1 MSDIQLQ
8 LPDGSAISVAHGT
21 TPLQVAEQIGKRL
34 ARDAIAAKL
43 NGQLI
48 DLTRPLQVG
57 GEFRIV
63 TFDDSEGREVYWHS
77 TAHVM
82 AAAVLHLFP
91 DAKPTIGPPIEDG
104 FYYDFDVPETFSE
117 DDLGRIEEEM
127 RKIIQADEPFVREE
141 VSKDEAR
148 RLFEEMGNQY
158 KVELVEAIED
168 EKVSLYRTGDF
179 VDLCTGP
186 HLPSTGRIKAFKLLR
201 TSGAYWRGDE
211 RNPMLQRIY
220 GVSYP
225 SQQLLDEHLHRIEE
239 AKRRDH
245 RRLGRE
251 LDLFSFHEEAGPG
264 LVYYH
269 PYGAMLRQLVCDF
282 AIREHL
288 RRGYKLVRT
297 PHLIRADIW
306 KISGHID
313 KGYPMYFTEIE
324 GQTYG
329 IKPMNCPGHILIY
342 KTRTRSYRDLPLRY
356 FELGT
361 VYRHERSGVLHGLL
375 RVRGFTQDDAHIF
388 CEPDQL
394 QDEIIGVLDFARYML
409 AVFGFE
415 KYDVYLS
422 TRPDDYLGTEEIW
435 DHAEGALAG
444 ALEAVG
450 IDYEIDPGAGVFY
463 GPKIDV
469 KLHDALGRRWQGPTI
484 QCDFN
489 LPERFDITYIGRDGQ
504 PHRPVMVHRVVLA
517 GIERFLG
524 AYIEHVA
531 GEFPVWLAP
540 VQVRILPIA
549 DRHVEYAQKV
559 FDALFERDF
568 RVELDDS
575 AATLSHKIRDAELMK
590 VPYMLVVGDREAE
603 SGQVAVRSR
612 EEGDLGPVPL
622 EKFIERLA
630 AENQPPRPQIES
642 LREAKGQ

>member
-1 MSDIQLQ
+1 MSKLQ
-8 LPDGSAISVAHGT
+8 VRLPDGSTVSVEQGT
-21 TPLQVAEQIGKRL
+21 TPLQVAEQIGRRL
-34 ARDAIAAKL
+34 ARDAVAARVD
-43 NGQLI
+43 GQLV
-48 DLTRPLQVG
+48 DLTRPLQSDADL
-57 GEFRIV
+57 RII
-63 TFDDSEGREVYWHS
+63 TFDEPEGKQVYWHS

-82 AAAVLHLFP
+82 AAAVLRLFA
-91 DAKPTIGPPIEDG
+91 DAKPTIGPPIDQG
-104 FYYDFDVPETFSE
+104 FYYDFDVDATFSDE
-117 DDLGRIEEEM
+117 DLARIEQEM
-127 RKIIQADEPFVREE
+127 QRIVEADEPFVREE
-141 VSKDEAR
+141 VTKEEAI
-148 RLFEEMGNQY
+148 RLFRELGNEY
-158 KVELVEAIED
+158 KVQLIED
-168 EKVSLYRTGDF
+168 IEGDVVSIYRTGEF
-179 VDLCTGP
+179 VDLCAGP
-186 HLPSTGRIKAFKLLR
+186 HLPSTGRIRAFKLLS
-201 TSGAYWRGDE
+201 TAGAYWRGDE

-225 SQQLLDEHLHRIEE
+225 SREMLEEHLHRVEE

-282 AIREHL
+282 AVREHL

-297 PHLIRADIW
+297 PHLIRADVW
-306 KISGHID
+306 KTSGHID
-313 KGYPMYFTEIE
+313 KGYPMYFTDIE
-324 GQTYG
+324 GQRYG

-388 CEPDQL
+388 CTPEQL
-394 QDEIIGVLDFARYML
+394 QAEILGVLDFAGYML

-415 KYDVYLS
+415 EFDVYLS
-422 TRPDDYLGTEEIW
+422 TRPEEYLGTEETW
-435 DHAEGALAG
+435 EHAESALAG
-444 ALEAVG
+444 ALDAAG
-450 IDYEIDPGAGVFY
+450 LQYEIDPGAGVFY
-463 GPKIDV
+463 GPKIDI
-469 KLHDALGRRWQGPTI
+469 KLRDALGRQWQGPTI

-489 LPERFDITYIGRDGQ
+489 LPERFDVTYIGPDGQ
-504 PHRPVMVHRVVLA
+504 PHRAAMVHRVVLA

-540 VQVRILPIA
+540 VQVRVLPIA
-549 DRHVEYAQKV
+549 DRHIPYAQQV
-559 FDALFERDF
+559 VAALAERDF

-575 AATLSHKIRDAELMK
+575 AATLNHKIRDAELLK
-590 VPYMLVVGDREAE
+590 IPYMLVVGDREQE

-612 EEGDLGPVPL
+612 DEGDLGPVPL
-622 EKFIERLA
+622 EAFVSRLDE
-630 AENQPPRPQIES
+630 ENQPPRP
-642 LREAKGQ
+642 